1 MEVDAGSRPP
11 AAVLTE
17 PPSATRCEIRG
28 WNCVNALFTSLRGC
42 CVWGKRGRG
51 WGGVRNLAR
60 IIQVLGQFPQRCATR
75 QRRTT
80 WKKPSGLFHSSTT
93 VSFST
98 SRIALTKDITL
109 SHPSHDWPRK
119 KESDDEAEEPSRYT
133 HTEKGSQPL
142 GRFTWILFFLS
153 PLPSFLPSPS
163 SSHDRLGPFLS
174 WYWQKRVAGWC
185 LTSIERDA
193 WERKHHPLF
202 GPRQY
207 WGRWKA
213 YMDQS
218 PFSMFNCHRER
229 DAPFVPWP
237 EEWVQARGGA
247 PDSSATLIDS
257 SIIPAQRHRIDST
270 LFWSSRNAG

>member
-42 CVWGKRGRG
+42 CVWGKRG
-51 WGGVRNLAR
+51 GVRRGKKSSENHTSPRPVSATMCHTAKDNLKEAVRTLSFLNNCVIFDESDR
-60 IIQVLGQFPQRCATR
+60 IDKGYHSFASFPRLA
-75 QRRTT
+75 
-80 WKKPSGLFHSSTT
+80 KKE
-93 VSFST
+93 
-98 SRIALTKDITL
+98 RIGRWSWRALTV
-109 SHPSHDWPRK
+109 H
-119 KESDDEAEEPSRYT
+119 T